1 MHRRSDLLGQREN
14 GRMGIPGVSR
24 PSKIGGKKWAE
35 SDRST
40 SSWIRWGRPGC
51 CAVLGQPTMKTTALE
66 SHTTIGLH
74 RRWRCPVLEMTR
86 KTRGNMSKRIVFW
99 INLKA
104 GREVASVSLLLPLK
118 HHQSTHQTR
127 VTQTYLFNTLFT
139 FCTSFTA
146 TAEFSATS
154 TITTTNTTT
163 KTNPINQTKAMAAPH
178 PQMRGFQSTGL
189 RAPNMARAATGPVA
203 R

>member
-1 MHRRSDLLGQREN
+1 
-14 GRMGIPGVSR
+14 MGIPGVSG

-35 SDRST
+35 SDRSP

-86 KTRGNMSKRIVFW
+86 KTRGNMSKRIVFLDELKSRTGSCICITSFAIETSP
-99 INLKA
+99 IN
-104 GREVASVSLLLPLK
+104 SS
-118 HHQSTHQTR
+118 QTR

-146 TAEFSATS
+146 TAESSATS
-154 TITTTNTTT
+154 TITTTTTTT
-163 KTNPINQTKAMAAPH
+163 KTNPINKPKSWLPHTPRCAASSPLDSE
-178 PQMRGFQSTGL
+178 PRTWPEL
-189 RAPNMARAATGPVA
+189 RPAR
-203 R
+203 